1 MKAIVAKALFDSH
14 TYPEYRKLIADLLT
28 ENKTTGNDQSA
39 ELTHYSSLNNT
50 RMNRL
55 DKTISLLETVSL
67 ALKKIKKEYIWL
79 VLSEGWC
86 GDAAQILPVLNK
98 MALETNAIDFRIVL
112 RDENESLMNGFLTN
126 GAKAIPKLVLIDKA
140 TGSVIGD
147 WGPRPKAAIQLML
160 DYTLR
165 NGVIDQKIKEELQ
178 MWYFHDK
185 GIAIQNEILELMM
198 NVER

>member
-1 MKAIVAKALFDSH
+1 MKAIVAKALFNSL

-28 ENKTTGNDQSA
+28 ENKTTGNDQSE

-67 ALKKIKKEYIWL
+67 ALKKIKKEYLWL

-98 MALETNAIDFRIVL
+98 MASETNTIDFRIVL
-112 RDENESLMNGFLTN
+112 RDENESLMNSFLTN
-126 GAKAIPKLVLIDKA
+126 GTKAIPKLLLIDKT

-147 WGPRPKAAIQLML
+147 WGPRPKAATQLLL
-160 DYTLR
+160 DYKLK
-165 NGVIDQKIKEELQ
+165 NGVVDQKIKEELQ

-185 GIAIQNEILELMM
+185 GIAIQNEILELMT